1 MKNLLWLLLLAS
13 GPMEGYA
20 LEQLV
25 KGKITDV
32 TNRPLTGATVTLKGT
47 TVTTST
53 DESGNFQIKPG
64 NQVKPVLVVS
74 FVGYLNQEY
83 PVKGRSNL
91 TIQLQQD
98 ICNLGDVIVVG
109 YGVQRK
115 RDVTG
120 AASTIKA
127 DEIAKRPLVKV
138 EQALQGTTSGVVVQQ
153 NSGQPGQ
160 SISVR
165 IREPNSISGSNEPL
179 YVIDGFIGGNIE
191 SLNMGDIESL
201 EILKDASA
209 TAMYG
214 SRGSNAVVLIT
225 TKSGKEGKA
234 RVDFNPWF
242 SMAEIPKELK
252 LMNAYDFANTTN
264 AQFDIRG
271 QAPGFQIR

>member
-1 MKNLLWLLLLAS
+1 
-13 GPMEGYA
+13 
-20 LEQLV
+20 
-25 KGKITDV
+25 
-32 TNRPLTGATVTLKGT
+32 
-47 TVTTST
+47 
-53 DESGNFQIKPG
+53 
-64 NQVKPVLVVS
+64 
-74 FVGYLNQEY
+74 
-83 PVKGRSNL
+83 
-91 TIQLQQD
+91 
-98 ICNLGDVIVVG
+98 LGDVIVVG